1 MGDVD
6 SRKTQDLIKEK
17 RREEL
22 LEHNMKVFGNVA
34 IGIHGRELPKY
45 HQSMAEWWTNKGG
58 FNSKPNQNSLLRL
71 KQSKKY
77 WAKPDKI
84 LLADSVVNEPE
95 PDDFKRVFMK
105 QARKVDIASD
115 PNKFNR
121 TKKKE
126 TLILGGKEEKP
137 RRDYRWTSVE
147 DQFVQ
152 RGNKYT
158 QETDKARAERT
169 DYEPL
174 YSSFSPNGAF
184 MPPITAADML
194 NLQKE
199 QLNKTSVSQ
208 TMMTNKSRGFRATT
222 AIPAEDSLMASGHNS
237 TNLFARVG
245 TVEGSPVKIYN
256 KTFKN
261 STYKGIRAGAFKNL

>member
-1 MGDVD
+1 MGDTD
-6 SRKTQDLIKEK
+6 SRKTQDLIIQK

-34 IGIHGRELPKY
+34 IGIHGKELPKY
-45 HQSMAEWWTNKGG
+45 HQSMAEWWTNKDG

-84 LLADSVVNEPE
+84 LLADSVPNEPE

-105 QARKVDIASD
+105 QPRKNEIASA

-126 TLILGGKEEKP
+126 TLIIGGKEEKP

-147 DQFVQ
+147 DQFVE
-152 RGNKYT
+152 RGNKYY
-158 QETDKARAERT
+158 QEVDKARAERT
-169 DYEPL
+169 DYDPL

-194 NLQKE
+194 NLQKD
-199 QLNKTSVSQ
+199 QMNKTSVSQ
-208 TMMTNKSRGFRATT
+208 TMTNKSRGFRAIT
-222 AIPAEDSLMASGHNS
+222 AVLAEDSLISSGNNS

-261 STYKGIRAGAFKNL
+261 STFKGIRAGAFKNL